1 VVKRG
6 LAAFACLLLL
16 GLAALFCAGEYL
28 SSPARR
34 QIGAAPSDFPAASV
48 TIATAAG
55 PVKGWMV
62 RGTPGAGAVLLLH
75 GVRGNRLHMLG
86 RARFLSR
93 LGYGVLLIDQQ
104 AHGESAGERISFGVR
119 EADGVRAALAF
130 LKREQPGERI
140 GVIGMS
146 LGAAALVLSK
156 PGREIDALVIE
167 AMYPTIEEAI
177 KNRLRLHLGSAGGAL
192 APLLLWQVPLR
203 LDLTLDQ
210 LRPID
215 AVGALRC
222 PTLVVGGEFDRHT
235 SELQTRRIYAAVPE
249 PKQLW
254 IVAGAAHTD
263 FHGLA
268 KREYETRIGQFMALH
283 LRGINAPGQQ
293 PGVLRT
299 VPAPS
304 H

>member
-1 VVKRG
+1 MAKRG
-6 LAAFACLLLL
+6 LIAFACLLLL
-16 GLAALFCAGEYL
+16 GLGALLGAGAYL

-34 QIGAAPSDFPAASV
+34 QIGAAPADFPASSV
-48 TIATAAG
+48 TINTVTG
-55 PVKGWMV
+55 PVMGWMV
-62 RGTPGAGAVLLLH
+62 SGTPGAGVVLLLH

-119 EADGVRAALAF
+119 EADGVHAALAY
-130 LKREQPGERI
+130 LRREQPGERI

-156 PGREIDALVIE
+156 PGRGIDALVIE

-177 KNRLRLHLGSAGGAL
+177 ENRLRLHLGSAGGAL

-215 AVGALRC
+215 AVGALAC
-222 PTLVVGGEFDRHT
+222 PTLVVGGEKDQHT
-235 SELQTRRIYAAVPE
+235 SEAETRRIYAAVPE

-263 FHGLA
+263 FHGMA
-268 KREYETRIGQFMALH
+268 TREYEMRIGQFMLEHLH
-283 LRGINAPGQQ
+283 ASRNSAMQ
-293 PGVLRT
+293 
-299 VPAPS
+299 
-304 H
+304 

>member
-1 VVKRG
+1 MTGRG
-6 LAAFACLLLL
+6 ARRSVTALACLLLL
-16 GLAALFCAGEYL
+16 GLAGLFGTGEIL

-34 QIGAAPSDFPAASV
+34 QIGAAPPDFPASSV
-48 TIATAAG
+48 SIPTAAG
-55 PVKGWMV
+55 PIKGWMM
-62 RGTPGAGAVLLLH
+62 RGAPGGGAVLLLH

-104 AHGESAGERISFGVR
+104 AHGESAGSRISFGVR
-119 EADGVRAALAF
+119 EAEGVRAALAV

-177 KNRLRLHLGSAGGAL
+177 ENRLRIYLGSAGGAL

-203 LDLTLDQ
+203 LDLKLGQ

-215 AVGALRC
+215 AVGALSC

-235 SELQTRRIYAAVPE
+235 SEAETRRIYGAVPE

-254 IVAGAAHTD
+254 IVPGAPHTD
-263 FHGLA
+263 FHGLE
-268 KREYETRIGQFMALH
+268 KQEYETRIGRFMALN
-283 LRGINAPGQQ
+283 LRAN
-293 PGVLRT
+293 
-299 VPAPS
+299 
-304 H
+304 

>member
-1 VVKRG
+1 MTSRRAKRG

-16 GLAALFCAGEYL
+16 GLAALFGAGELL

-34 QIGAAPSDFPAASV
+34 QIGAAPSDFPASSV
-48 TIATAAG
+48 TIATAAA
-55 PVKGWMV
+55 PVQGWMA

-75 GVRGNRLHMLG
+75 GVRGNRLQMLG

-156 PGREIDALVIE
+156 PGRAIDALVIE

-177 KNRLRLHLGSAGGAL
+177 GNRLRLYLGSAGGRL

-215 AVGALRC
+215 AVGALAC

-235 SELQTRRIYAAVPE
+235 SELETRRIYAAVPE

-263 FHGLA
+263 FHGFE
-268 KREYETRIGQFMALH
+268 KHEYETRIGQFMEAH
-283 LRGINAPGQQ
+283 LRSESIPGKT
-293 PGVLRT
+293 R
-299 VPAPS
+299 
-304 H
+304 

>member
-1 VVKRG
+1 MMRG
-6 LAAFACLLLL
+6 A
-16 GLAALFCAGEYL
+16 
-28 SSPARR
+28 
-34 QIGAAPSDFPAASV
+34 Q
-48 TIATAAG
+48 
-55 PVKGWMV
+55 
-62 RGTPGAGAVLLLH
+62 GAGAVLLLH
-75 GVRGNRLHMLG
+75 GVRGNRLQMLG

-156 PGREIDALVIE
+156 PGRAIDALVIE

-177 KNRLRLHLGSAGGAL
+177 ENRLRLYLGNAGGRL

-215 AVGALRC
+215 AVGALAC

-235 SELQTRRIYAAVPE
+235 SELETRRIYAAVPE

-254 IVAGAAHTD
+254 VVPGAEHTD
-263 FHGLA
+263 FHGFE
-268 KREYETRIGQFMALH
+268 KHEYETRIGQFLALQ
-283 LRGINAPGQQ
+283 LRIG
-293 PGVLRT
+293 RR
-299 VPAPS
+299 
-304 H
+304 

>member
-1 VVKRG
+1 MAKRG
-6 LAAFACLLLL
+6 LVAFACSLSL
-16 GLAALFCAGEYL
+16 GFGALFGAGEYL

-34 QIGAAPSDFPAASV
+34 QIGAAPPDFPAVSV
-48 TIATAAG
+48 TIPSAAG
-55 PVKGWMV
+55 PVRGWMV
-62 RGTPGAGAVLLLH
+62 RGMPGAGAVLLLH
-75 GVRGNRLHMLG
+75 GVRGNRLQMLD

-119 EADGVRAALAF
+119 EADGVRAALAY
-130 LKREQPGERI
+130 LRREQPGERI

-146 LGAAALVLSK
+146 LGAAALVLSR
-156 PGREIDALVIE
+156 PGRAIDALVIE

-177 KNRLRLHLGSAGGAL
+177 DNRLRLYLGSAGGKL

-203 LDLTLDQ
+203 LDLTLEQ

-215 AVGALRC
+215 AVGALAC
-222 PTLVVGGEFDRHT
+222 PTLVVGGESDRHT
-235 SELQTRRIYAAVPE
+235 SDAETRRIYAAVPE

-254 IVAGAAHTD
+254 IVPGAAHTD

-268 KREYETRIGQFMALH
+268 KHEYETRIGQFMERH
-283 LRGINAPGQQ
+283 LRLASVAGQA
-293 PGVLRT
+293 R
-299 VPAPS
+299 
-304 H
+304 

>member
-1 VVKRG
+1 M
-6 LAAFACLLLL
+6 LL
-16 GLAALFCAGEYL
+16 GLAALFGAGELL

-34 QIGAAPSDFPAASV
+34 QIGAAPPDFPAASV
-48 TIATAAG
+48 TIATAVG
-55 PVKGWMV
+55 PVQGWMA

-75 GVRGNRLHMLG
+75 GVRGDRLQMLG
-86 RARFLSR
+86 RAHFLSR

-119 EADGVRAALAF
+119 EAEGVRAALAF

-146 LGAAALVLSK
+146 LGAAALVLSR
-156 PGREIDALVIE
+156 PGRVIDALVIE

-177 KNRLRLHLGSAGGAL
+177 ENRLRLYVGSAGGRL

-215 AVGALRC
+215 AVGALDC
-222 PTLVVGGEFDRHT
+222 PTLVVGGEYDRHT
-235 SELQTRRIYAAVPE
+235 SEAETRRIYAAVPE
-249 PKQLW
+249 PKELW

-268 KREYETRIGQFMALH
+268 KRDYETRIGQFMEAH
-283 LRGINAPGQQ
+283 LRSKSVAGKP
-293 PGVLRT
+293 R
-299 VPAPS
+299 
-304 H
+304 

>member
-1 VVKRG
+1 MAKRS
-6 LAAFACLLLL
+6 LAAFACLLSL
-16 GLAALFCAGEYL
+16 GFGALFGAGEYL

-34 QIGAAPSDFPAASV
+34 QIGAAPPDFPASSV
-48 TIATAAG
+48 TIPSAAG
-55 PVKGWMV
+55 PVRGWMV
-62 RGTPGAGAVLLLH
+62 RGMPGAGTVLLLH
-75 GVRGNRLHMLG
+75 GVRGNRLQMLD

-119 EADGVRAALAF
+119 EAEGVRAALGY
-130 LKREQPGERI
+130 LRREQPGERI

-156 PGREIDALVIE
+156 PGRAIDALVIE

-177 KNRLRLHLGSAGGAL
+177 ENRLRLYMGGAGGAL

-203 LDLTLDQ
+203 LDLTLEQ

-215 AVGALRC
+215 AVGALAC

-235 SELQTRRIYAAVPE
+235 SEAETRRIYAAVPG

-254 IVAGAAHTD
+254 IVPGAAHTD

-268 KREYETRIGQFMALH
+268 KYEYEARIGQFMAQH
-283 LRGINAPGQQ
+283 LRGINP
-293 PGVLRT
+293 LKK
-299 VPAPS
+299 
-304 H
+304 

>member
-1 VVKRG
+1 MAKRG
-6 LAAFACLLLL
+6 LAAFACVLLL
-16 GLAALFCAGEYL
+16 GLAALFGAGDYL

-34 QIGAAPSDFPAASV
+34 SIGAAPPDFPASSV
-48 TIATAAG
+48 TIGTSAG
-55 PVKGWMV
+55 PVRGWMA
-62 RGTPGAGAVLLLH
+62 RGIPGTGAVLLLH

-93 LGYGVLLIDQQ
+93 LGYGVLLVDQQ
-104 AHGESAGERISFGVR
+104 AYGESAGARIGFGVR
-119 EADGVRAALAF
+119 EAEGVRAALAY

-140 GVIGMS
+140 GVIGVS

-156 PGREIDALVIE
+156 PGRAIDALVIE

-177 KNRLRLHLGSAGGAL
+177 ENRLRLHLGSAGGAL

-203 LDLTLDQ
+203 LDLPLDQ

-215 AVGALRC
+215 AVGALAC

-235 SELQTRRIYAAVPE
+235 SETETRRIYAAVPE

-254 IVAGAAHTD
+254 IVPGAAHSD
-263 FHGLA
+263 FHGVA
-268 KREYETRIGQFMALH
+268 TREYETHIGQFMAFH
-283 LRGINAPGQQ
+283 LRGINTPNQ
-293 PGVLRT
+293 
-299 VPAPS
+299 
-304 H
+304 